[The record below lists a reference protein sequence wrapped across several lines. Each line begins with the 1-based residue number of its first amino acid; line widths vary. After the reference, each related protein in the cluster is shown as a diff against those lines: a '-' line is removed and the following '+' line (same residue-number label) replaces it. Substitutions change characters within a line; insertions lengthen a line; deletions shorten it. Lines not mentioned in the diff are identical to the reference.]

1 MRALRRGGGV
11 HGHPGRAAADVP
23 GPHRGGGA
31 PAQGGREALPGLQGE
46 LRGYAAVGVVPFAG
60 VAAPAAEACRGQR
73 RFRRGRVVFLR
84 RGLMEGKAVAGE
96 KTGVRWRSAGGRLG
110 EVNKWWLQTLLFL
123 TVPFTCLETL
133 LFWLARYF

>member
-11 HGHPGRAAADVP
+11 HGHPGRAAADLP

-31 PAQGGREALPGLQGE
+31 PAKSGLEAVSRLQGE
-46 LRGYAAVGVVPFAG
+46 LRGHAAVGVVPFAG
-60 VAAPAAEACRGQR
+60 VAAAAEACRGQR

-96 KTGVRWRSAGGRLG
+96 KTGVRWRRAGGGWER
-110 EVNKWWLQTLLFL
+110 
-123 TVPFTCLETL
+123 
-133 LFWLARYF
+133 